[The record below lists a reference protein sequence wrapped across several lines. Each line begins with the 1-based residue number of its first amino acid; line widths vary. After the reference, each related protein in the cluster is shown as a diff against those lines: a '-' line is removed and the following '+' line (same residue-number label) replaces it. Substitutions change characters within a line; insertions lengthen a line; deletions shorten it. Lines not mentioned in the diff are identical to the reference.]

1 MTFLRL
7 LIAALSLG
15 LASCSFQKVATSAR
29 PTAFL
34 TSSVTDTSTKIGRLP
49 FQHSWRNPSVDLS
62 QYQYVVLRPVTTA
75 YLRREQWRDSYSF
88 YVPDAP
94 AYVKQCDA
102 LARYFSSSMRRSF
115 SSRGSRLALTGNTA
129 GAGTLV
135 IEPALTE
142 VTFGR
147 PAGYVGSMTVP
158 GGSLVNSAAAS
169 PVNAFELKVKDAA
182 TGKLVATVAD
192 RRGTRLKIVDF
203 NQLTYD
209 KANQEICDEWSQ
221 QLMQATNKDLFP
233 QVKRTR
239 FSAF

>member
-1 MTFLRL
+1 MTTLKFLL
-7 LIAALSLG
+7 AALSLG
-15 LASCSFQKVATSAR
+15 LASCSLQKVTSSAQ

-34 TSSVTDTSTKIGRLP
+34 TSSGTNTSEKIRRLP
-49 FQHSWRNPSVDLS
+49 FDHSWKNNSVDLS
-62 QYQYVVLRPVTTA
+62 QYKRVVIRPVTTA
-75 YLRREQWRDSYSF
+75 YLHKEEWMDSYSV

-94 AYVKQCDA
+94 TYVKQCNE
-102 LARYFSSSMRRSF
+102 LARHFSSAMRRSF
-115 SSRGSRLALTGNTA
+115 STRGSRLALTDSTA
-129 GAGTLV
+129 GRGTLV
-135 IEPALTE
+135 IEAALTE

-147 PAGYVGSMTVP
+147 PEGYVGSMALP
-158 GGSLVNSAAAS
+158 GGSLINSAAAS

-233 QVKRTR
+233 QVKRTW

>member
-1 MTFLRL
+1 MTTVRLFLV
-7 LIAALSLG
+7 ALSVG

-34 TSSVTDTSTKIGRLP
+34 TSSGTNSSLKISRLP

-62 QYQYVVLRPVTTA
+62 QYRHVVLRPVTTA
-75 YLRREQWRDSYSF
+75 YLRKEQWKDSYSL
-88 YVPDAP
+88 YVPDSS
-94 AYVKQCDA
+94 AYQKHCNE
-102 LARYFSSSMRRSF
+102 LARYFTSSMRRSF
-115 SSRGSRLALTGNTA
+115 SARGSRLALANSAA

-135 IEPALTE
+135 IEAALTE

-147 PAGYVGSMTVP
+147 PAGYVGSMAVP

-169 PVNAFELKVKDAA
+169 PVNAFELKVTDAA
-182 TGKLVATVAD
+182 TGRLVATVAD
-192 RRGTRLKIVDF
+192 RRGTRLKLVDF

-209 KANQEICDEWSQ
+209 KANKEICDEWSQ
-221 QLMQATNKDLFP
+221 QLMQASNKDLFP
-233 QVKRTR
+233 QVKRTW